1 MKRCLKISFDVG
13 PAPPNFLSFLQNC
26 ARELGIEGV
35 AQVDETQVITIT
47 ICGNNNA
54 VEGFLDYIHAGYQEW
69 FPANIVEEPFL
80 SNRDYRGTFRII
92 E

>member
-13 PAPPNFLSFLQNC
+13 PAPKNFLSFLQNC

-35 AQVDETQVITIT
+35 AQIDEAQIITIT
-47 ICGNNNA
+47 ICGQNEA
-54 VEGFLDYIHAGYQEW
+54 VEDFLDCVHAGYQEW
-69 FPANIVEEPFL
+69 LPTNIIQEPFL